1 MVKPNNK
8 ITNYL
13 TQYSGITAS
22 KLKDITTT
30 LSDVQEVIIKLL
42 PPDAILVG
50 QSLNCDLEALKV
62 NNVFNLK
69 QYYLKK
75 NILKLQIFCCSYFI
89 RTL

>member
-1 MVKPNNK
+1 LVKPNNK

-22 KLKDITTT
+22 KLKDVTTT

-62 NNVFNLK
+62 NNVF
-69 QYYLKK
+69 YLK
-75 NILKLQIFCCSYFI
+75 
-89 RTL
+89 